1 MLYSVNVAKVRV
13 LSPEQEEETTKYR
26 TKKWAD
32 LLGKK
37 VQLILGGETFSLTPL
52 PHHYITPPPYTIQQT
67 CKMFIFMR
75 ILFKNH
81 SLAKHPSKP
90 QFLVFRMK
98 HTSSFL
104 FCQFQM

>member
-13 LSPEQEEETTKYR
+13 LSPEQEGEEETTKYR

-32 LLGKK
+32 LLSKK
-37 VQLILGGETFSLTPL
+37 VQLILVGGETSSLTPL
-52 PHHYITPPPYTIQQT
+52 SPHYITPPPYTFKQT

-81 SLAKHPSKP
+81 SWAKHPSKP

-104 FCQFQM
+104 F